1 MDSRFIANITPR
13 PTLNACGDGNPVH
26 LHCPDPEALEPL
38 ARALAAVVRP
48 GDVMLLHGPLGAG
61 KTTFTQILARALG
74 VGEDQY
80 VSSPSFALLHE
91 YQGRL
96 PLAHMDLYRLADE
109 EEVEEAGLL
118 DALAEDRLCL
128 IEWPQRLGSL
138 TPAARLDIYLEPVAA
153 GGRDVILVSHGD
165 DWLQRLAQL
174 AAQLQPMADRNP
186 GQEPFTKTL

>member
-1 MDSRFIANITPR
+1 MDSRSNNIDPR
-13 PTLNACGDGNPVH
+13 PTLTASGDSNLIH

-48 GDVMLLHGPLGAG
+48 GDVLLLHGPLGAG
-61 KTTFTQILARALG
+61 KTTFTQVLARALG

-91 YQGRL
+91 YQGLL

-109 EEVEEAGLL
+109 EEVEEAGLFE
-118 DALAEDRLCL
+118 ALGEDRLCL

-138 TPAARLDIYLEPVAA
+138 TPAARLDLYLEPVAE
-153 GGRDVILVSHGD
+153 GGRQLTLVPHGAS
-165 DWLQRLAQL
+165 WQQRLAEV
-174 AAQLQPMADRNP
+174 AAQLRP
-186 GQEPFTKTL
+186 

>member
-1 MDSRFIANITPR
+1 MNSRANANIDVR
-13 PTLNACGDGNPVH
+13 PTLTACGDGNPVH

-48 GDVMLLHGPLGAG
+48 GDVLLLHGPLGAG
-61 KTTFTQILARALG
+61 KTTFTQVLARALG

-109 EEVEEAGLL
+109 GEVEEAGLL
-118 DALAEDRLCL
+118 EALAEDRLCL

-138 TPAARLDIYLEPVAA
+138 TPLVRLDICLEPVDA
-153 GGRDVILVSHGD
+153 GGRDVILVGHGD

-174 AAQLQPMADRNP
+174 AAQLPPLADQHP
-186 GQEPFTKTL
+186 G

>member
-1 MDSRFIANITPR
+1 MDSRSNANIDTH
-13 PTLNACGDGNPVH
+13 LPVIARRDSESLH

-48 GDVMLLHGPLGAG
+48 GDVLLLHGPLGAG
-61 KTTFTQILARALG
+61 KTTFTQALARALG

-118 DALAEDRLCL
+118 DALTEDRLCL

-138 TPAARLDIYLEPVAA
+138 TPAARLDIHLEPVAA
-153 GGRDVILVSHGD
+153 GGRDVILVAHGV
-165 DWLQRLAQL
+165 DWQRRLAEV
-174 AAQLQPMADRNP
+174 AAQLQPMANQNP

>member
-1 MDSRFIANITPR
+1 MNSRANANIDVR
-13 PTLNACGDGNPVH
+13 PTLTASGDGNPVH

-38 ARALAAVVRP
+38 AYALAAVVRP
-48 GDVMLLHGPLGAG
+48 GDVLLLHGPLGAG

-109 EEVEEAGLL
+109 GEVEEAGLL
-118 DALAEDRLCL
+118 EALAEDRLCF

-138 TPAARLDIYLEPVAA
+138 TPSARLDLYLEPVSN
-153 GGRDVILVSHGD
+153 GGRDLTLVAHGS
-165 DWLQRLAQL
+165 DWQQRLAEV
-174 AAQLQPMADRNP
+174 AAQLPPLTDQNP
-186 GQEPFTKTL
+186 G

>member
-1 MDSRFIANITPR
+1 MDSRANANIDPR
-13 PTLNACGDGNPVH
+13 PPAVAVRDSEAVH
-26 LHCPDPEALEPL
+26 LVCSDPESLEPL

-48 GDVMLLHGPLGAG
+48 GDVLLLHGPLGAG
-61 KTTFTQILARALG
+61 KTTFTQVLARALG

-118 DALAEDRLCL
+118 DLLAEDRLCL
-128 IEWPQRLGSL
+128 IEWPERLGSL
-138 TPAARLDIYLEPVAA
+138 TPAARLDMYLEPVAN
-153 GGRDVILVSHGD
+153 GGRDLTLVAHGA
-165 DWLQRLAQL
+165 DWQQRLAEV
-174 AAQLQPMADRNP
+174 AAQLRH
-186 GQEPFTKTL
+186 

>member
-1 MDSRFIANITPR
+1 MDSRANANIDAR
-13 PTLNACGDGNPVH
+13 PTLIASGGGNPLH

-48 GDVMLLHGPLGAG
+48 GDVLLLHGPLGAG

-96 PLAHMDLYRLADE
+96 SLAHMDLYRLADE

-138 TPAARLDIYLEPVAA
+138 TPAARLDVSLEPVAA
-153 GGRDVILVSHGD
+153 GGRDLSLVAHGA
-165 DWLQRLAQL
+165 DWQHRLAEV
-174 AAQLQPMADRNP
+174 AAQLQPMAGQNP
-186 GQEPFTKTL
+186 G